1 MEYNV
6 VYSKRKTIGLTIKD
20 GSLTVRAPFGTTAD
34 KICYVISKHE
44 SWIIKHLEAS
54 KRKSYLYD
62 LSETEIS
69 RLKREARLY
78 FKDVLSYY
86 SDIMGLKYG
95 RMSITSAKRR
105 FGSCSSKG
113 NICFSYRLMLYPES
127 AREYVVVHEL
137 AHLKYM
143 NHGKDFY
150 KLIES
155 VLLDYKERMR
165 LLK

>member
-34 KICYVISKHE
+34 KIGYVISKHE

-155 VLLDYKERMR
+155 VLPDYKERMR